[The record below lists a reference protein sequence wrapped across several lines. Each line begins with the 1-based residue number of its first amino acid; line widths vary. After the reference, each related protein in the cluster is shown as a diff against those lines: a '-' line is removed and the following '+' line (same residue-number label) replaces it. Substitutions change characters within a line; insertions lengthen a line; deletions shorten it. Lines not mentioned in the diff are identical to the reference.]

1 MLARIDGRT
10 DMKQE
15 TARRLIRTRWRDGRL
30 WLGVALIIVSMVVG
44 SRLISHSD
52 ERVTVWRAT
61 HDLSV
66 GSFPVDLEPVA
77 VSLGDADSDY
87 VRAAQ
92 SPSGVLVHPVAAGEL
107 LPVAA
112 LGVASS
118 APMRVITLPIE
129 PLHSPVGLLP
139 GDRVDIWATAEDSSL
154 PGASRLVESSAVVTA
169 IATDSMGVGG
179 EIGVAVEIPE
189 ERAEAL
195 ISAVR
200 GGVIDLVSVPIEAQ
214 S

>member
-1 MLARIDGRT
+1 M
-10 DMKQE
+10 
-15 TARRLIRTRWRDGRL
+15 
-30 WLGVALIIVSMVVG
+30 
-44 SRLISHSD
+44 
-52 ERVTVWRAT
+52 
-61 HDLSV
+61 
-66 GSFPVDLEPVA
+66 
-77 VSLGDADSDY
+77 
-87 VRAAQ
+87 
-92 SPSGVLVHPVAAGEL
+92 
-107 LPVAA
+107 
-112 LGVASS
+112 
-118 APMRVITLPIE
+118 
-129 PLHSPVGLLP
+129 
-139 GDRVDIWATAEDSSL
+139 DIWATAEDSSL

>member
-1 MLARIDGRT
+1 
-10 DMKQE
+10 MKQE
-15 TARRLIRTRWRDGRL
+15 NARRLIRVRWRDGRL
-30 WLGVALIIVSMVVG
+30 WLGVGLIIVSMVVG

-66 GSFPVDLEPVA
+66 GSAPVDLEPVA

-87 VRAAQ
+87 VRATQ
-92 SPSGVLVHPVAAGEL
+92 SLSGVLVHPVAAGEL

-112 LGVASS
+112 MGVASS
-118 APMRVITLPIE
+118 APMRIITLPIE
-129 PLHSPVGLLP
+129 PLHSPVGLQP
-139 GDRVDIWATAEDSSL
+139 GDRVDIWATTEESSI
-154 PGASRLVESSAVVTA
+154 PGASRLVESSAVVSA
-169 IATDSMGVGG
+169 IAMDSMGVGG
-179 EIGVAVEIPE
+179 EIGVAIEIPE